1 MEDISLITAIHHPL
15 RRRIVD
21 YLHLYGT
28 VQVGTLAKELDSQ
41 VGSISHHL
49 RMLERPGAVER
60 VEDPTGD
67 RRTSWWRLA
76 RLGMT
81 WSADDFVDS
90 PADALLARE
99 AQRQGIRMQIERL
112 QRWHRYGP
120 ESIYAHYEG
129 FNTETSGW
137 ASPDELRDL
146 SARLLETLRAWS
158 DSIDTDDGTERAP
171 VFFFAHAFPSRP

>member
-1 MEDISLITAIHHPL
+1 MEEISLITAIHHPL

-28 VQVGTLAKELDSQ
+28 TQVGALARALDSQ

-49 RMLERPGAVER
+49 RMLERPGVVER
-60 VEDPTGD
+60 VEDPNGD

-76 RLGMT
+76 RRGMT
-81 WSADDFVDS
+81 WSADDFADS

-112 QRWHRYGP
+112 QRWHRRGS
-120 ESIYAHYEG
+120 ESTYADYDA
-129 FNTETSGW
+129 FNTETTGW

-146 SARLLETLRAWS
+146 SARLLATLREWS
-158 DSIDTDDGTERAP
+158 ESIDTDDGQKRAP
-171 VFFFAHAFPSRP
+171 VFFFAHAFPSEP